1 MAIRYKRLTTRAELE
16 TVFLSPD
23 LFSKI
28 FSGSLSGWGGA
39 IDPIAISPWIC
50 HCRLAHGCPVGLG
63 ARATD
68 ASSPDPAIGAVANI
82 TTLRVICQHFAAA
95 PQPPPAIYTTQQ
107 QTMRRRPGAA
117 HPGRFL
123 ALSLSLSLYH
133 HHHHHHFIYPIIQQ
147 YAHLHRY

>member
-1 MAIRYKRLTTRAELE
+1 MTFEMAIRYKRLTIRAELE
-16 TVFLSPD
+16 TVFCRRIYFQKYFLD
-23 LFSKI
+23 LLA
-28 FSGSLSGWGGA
+28 GGGGA
-39 IDPIAISPWIC
+39 IDPTAISPWIC

-68 ASSPDPAIGAVANI
+68 ASSPAHAIGAVANI

-107 QTMRRRPGAA
+107 QTMRRRPSAA

-123 ALSLSLSLYH
+123 ALSLSLSLS
-133 HHHHHHFIYPIIQQ
+133 IIIIIIIILFTQ
-147 YAHLHRY
+147 

>member
-1 MAIRYKRLTTRAELE
+1 MTFEMAIRYKRLTTRAELE
-16 TVFLSPD
+16 TVFCRRIYFQKYFLD
-23 LFSKI
+23 LLA
-28 FSGSLSGWGGA
+28 GGGA

-107 QTMRRRPGAA
+107 QTMRRPSERCPPRPL
-117 HPGRFL
+117 PRT
-123 ALSLSLSLYH
+123 LSLSLS
-133 HHHHHHFIYPIIQQ
+133 IIIIIIILFTQ
-147 YAHLHRY
+147 